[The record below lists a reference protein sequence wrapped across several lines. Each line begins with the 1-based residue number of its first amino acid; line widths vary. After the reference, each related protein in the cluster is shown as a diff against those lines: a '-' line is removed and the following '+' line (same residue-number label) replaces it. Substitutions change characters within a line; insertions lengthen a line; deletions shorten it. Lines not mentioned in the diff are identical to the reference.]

1 MWRVFFTWD
10 FGMNLMLAAM
20 TLAASGQHLAQCG
33 NRAAIVCNLSK
44 KYDETRQSVGLGAD
58 NALVEIFASNATG
71 SWTITVTKAGG
82 PTCLVASDRAF
93 EKTDQLSVTGQSI

>member
-1 MWRVFFTWD
+1 MFFTWD
-10 FGMNLMLAAM
+10 FGMNLLLAAM

-33 NRAAIVCNLSK
+33 NRAAIVGNLSK

-82 PTCLVASDRAF
+82 PTCLVASGRAF
-93 EKTDQLSVTGQSI
+93 EKTDQLSVTGKSI

>member
-1 MWRVFFTWD
+1 
-10 FGMNLMLAAM
+10 MNLLLAAM

-33 NRAAIVCNLSK
+33 NRAAIVGNLSK

-58 NALVEIFASNATG
+58 NALVEIFASNTTG

-82 PTCLVASDRAF
+82 PTCLVASGRAF
-93 EKTDQLSVTGQSI
+93 EKTGQLSVTVKAFRLVRPRSACCQ

>member
-1 MWRVFFTWD
+1 MFFTWD
-10 FGMNLMLAAM
+10 FGMNLLLVAT

-33 NRAAIVCNLSK
+33 NRAAIVGNLSK

-82 PTCLVASDRAF
+82 PTCLVASGRAF
-93 EKTDQLSVTGQSI
+93 EKTDQLSVTGKSI